1 MSQGQR
7 LRAFLPGIALTV
19 STMILA
25 APAMAQAPTI
35 QEQLAAQYKVAKMG
49 SDSSGYQIVEEGTLL
64 AVQKG
69 GILGLPYKST
79 IWPSATYSNGAIKA
93 SAAQS
98 LTTGKA
104 HDIGSKLCGLTHKCP
119 QQPDSTN
126 NETSTKLFKVGDKV
140 YATKIDVKPDKDQ
153 VVLSIVACDSCN
165 KTDPTTFNKAN
176 VVFQF
181 QSGSLAKASA
191 GDVEDTIGQVL
202 SISDSQD
209 QGGNNDQQQGDQQQ
223 QGNQQQG
230 QQQAQG
236 GQQQQQQQE
245 PQTVQVGMTPDQVIA
260 ALGKPDQQFNVG
272 PKQIYVYKTAS
283 VKVTFFAGKVI
294 DVQ

>member
-1 MSQGQR
+1 MLQR
-7 LRAFLPGIALTV
+7 LRAFLPGIALAV
-19 STMILA
+19 STITLA
-25 APAMAQAPTI
+25 GPAFAQAPTI

-79 IWPSATYSNGAIKA
+79 IWPSATYANGTIKA

-98 LTTGKA
+98 LASGKA
-104 HDIGSKLCGLTHKCP
+104 HDFGSKLCGLTHKCP

-165 KTDPTTFNKAN
+165 KTDPTTYNKAN

-181 QSGSLAKASA
+181 QSGTLAKASA

-209 QGGNNDQQQGDQQQ
+209 QNSNNDQQQGDQQQ
-223 QGNQQQG
+223 GQQQG
-230 QQQAQG
+230 QQQQAQG

-245 PQTVQVGMTPDQVIA
+245 TQTVQVGMTPDQVVA

-283 VKVTFFAGKVI
+283 VKVTFFGGKVV

>member
-1 MSQGQR
+1 MSQK
-7 LRAFLPGIALTV
+7 LRVFLPGIALAV

-25 APAMAQAPTI
+25 GLAMAQAPTI

-69 GILGLPYKST
+69 GILGLPYKAT
-79 IWPSATYSNGAIKA
+79 IWPSATYANGTIKA

-104 HDIGSKLCGLTHKCP
+104 NDIKTKLCGLTHKCP
-119 QQPDSTN
+119 QQPDSTTS
-126 NETSTKLFKVGDKV
+126 ETSTKLFKIGDKV
-140 YATKIDVKPDKDQ
+140 YATKIDVKADKDQ

-209 QGGNNDQQQGDQQQ
+209 QSSDNNSNNNDQQ

-230 QQQAQG
+230 QQQQAQG
-236 GQQQQQQQE
+236 GQQQQQQQQE
-245 PQTVQVGMTPDQVIA
+245 PQTVQVGMTPDQVVA

-283 VKVTFFAGKVI
+283 VKVTFFGGKVV